1 MEPHGAW
8 NYCCGGGGGLA
19 ATGEYGKIR
28 MEMGKVKAE
37 QIQKTGAKVVATNC
51 YNCRTQISELN
62 TKYKLG
68 VKVKSIVELVA
79 DSLEVSGKEK

>member
-1 MEPHGAW
+1 MNAKW
-8 NYCCGGGGGLA
+8 Y
-19 ATGEYGKIR
+19 
-28 MEMGKVKAE
+28 KVKAE
-37 QIQKTGAKVVATNC
+37 QIQETEAKVVATNC
-51 YNCRTQISELN
+51 YNCRTPISELN